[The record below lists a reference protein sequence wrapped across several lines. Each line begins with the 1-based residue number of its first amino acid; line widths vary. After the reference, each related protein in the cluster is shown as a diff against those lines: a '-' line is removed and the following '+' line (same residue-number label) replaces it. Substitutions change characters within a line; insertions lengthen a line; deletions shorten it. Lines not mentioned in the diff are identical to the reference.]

1 MLEVPLPTNPLII
14 TYMILQDLVED
25 SLYREHRGG
34 GDGDFLTIWISD
46 WGSLRESEVTW
57 DDFLLVDMEGLW
69 FLFSL
74 YLWLLSLS
82 QYIFFFVLLF
92 PDSFALL
99 EFPFTNFWSHPL
111 WIRS

>member
-46 WGSLRESEVTW
+46 WGSLRESEAYVSVAICPSMGGRREAHGCIFQGRKTCGVATNI
-57 DDFLLVDMEGLW
+57 FLTKT
-69 FLFSL
+69 
-74 YLWLLSLS
+74 
-82 QYIFFFVLLF
+82 
-92 PDSFALL
+92 L
-99 EFPFTNFWSHPL
+99 EK
-111 WIRS
+111 